1 MPLSL
6 EQIADA
12 ITASADE
19 FDRAFLQTQV
29 EVEPLPDNRRGVYD
43 IKPDGDKRQLILE
56 ALRFA
61 HDKGWLD
68 VLRNQL
74 IVDGLENGTLT
85 QDRLATAR
93 GADLQAIT
101 DVAAGFDHP
110 GLFYKRFGAAMGW
123 TVRVLVDNNA
133 VGTGVLVGPHLVLT
147 AWHVVKTLFERHGD
161 EWTALQLSRL
171 DPKRAC
177 RLRVEFDNHMT
188 EVDGVVTPNQSLCVD
203 ATQNWC
209 VAYSPAHD
217 DELQNRLPGE
227 LSDLNGFWDYAVI
240 RLKEAPGLRRRW
252 AEIRRQHVVP
262 ASKSKILL
270 MQHPDGSPMRFA
282 ENVIADA
289 VGFKDFVPSLRF
301 VHLAN
306 SLPGSSGGPCFDR
319 QFALFGIHQGIWP
332 HAIDKGLSFSNRGVP
347 LSRIAAH
354 IESEFNGLP
363 PLDLSEQ
370 PIYSLGP
377 MKCYAP
383 VVGCDGFVALMWRVA
398 AANSVRVILID
409 GAPKTGKTFRTE
421 VLAACLPDASHL
433 KVVLDATSFSK
444 ETVDR
449 IATTIAA
456 KSGAT
461 VPSFEKPDE
470 FGATLG
476 TWIAKD
482 VWPKLAATLD
492 SARGERTVWL
502 VFQNLDKS
510 ALEGAGANDL
520 LLAAGDAAVTTAP
533 WLRVVL
539 DGYRNIL
546 PERVEMAVH
555 REAVSLPEEADVK
568 QYLMRAI
575 GKFVPPEE
583 FGVDIAAA
591 GVYRQMRKVP
601 RDQKLPKMVEEILDA
616 VNDYAQKVGLTVLE
630 GAST

>member
-12 ITASADE
+12 ITASTEE

-29 EVEPLPDNRRGVYD
+29 EVEPSPHNRRGVYE
-43 IKPDGDKRQLILE
+43 IRPDGDTRQLILA

-61 HDKGWLD
+61 RDKGWLD
-68 VLRNQL
+68 ALCNQL
-74 IVDGLENGTLT
+74 IADSLENGTLT
-85 QDRLATAR
+85 QDRLAATK

-123 TVRVLVDNNA
+123 TVRVLVDNTA

-147 AWHVVKTLFERHGD
+147 AWHVVKTLFERQGD
-161 EWTALQLSRL
+161 EWTPLQFPRR
-171 DPKRAC
+171 DPKLSC

-188 EVDGVVTPNQSLCVD
+188 EMDGVVTPNQSLCVD
-203 ATQNWC
+203 AAQDWC
-209 VAYSPAHD
+209 VAHSPAHD
-217 DELQNRLPGE
+217 DELQNRLPAK

-252 AEIRRQHVVP
+252 AEIRMQHVVP
-262 ASKSKILL
+262 ASKSKVLL

-282 ENVIADA
+282 ASVIAGA

-332 HAIDKGLSFSNRGVP
+332 HVIDEGLPVSNRGVP
-347 LSRIAAH
+347 LTRIAAH
-354 IESEFNGLP
+354 IESEFKGLP
-363 PLDLSEQ
+363 SLDVSDQ

-377 MKCYAP
+377 KKGYAP
-383 VVGCDGFVALMWRVA
+383 VVGCDSFVALMWRTAV
-398 AANSVRVILID
+398 ANSGCVILID

-421 VLAACLPDASHL
+421 VLTACLADASHL
-433 KVVLDATSFSK
+433 KVVVDATSFSK

-456 KSGAT
+456 KSGVA

-482 VWPKLAATLD
+482 VWPKLAATLNT
-492 SARGERTVWL
+492 ARGERTVWL

-520 LLAAGDAAVTTAP
+520 LLAAGDAAVTSAP

-539 DGYRNIL
+539 DGYRGIL
-546 PERVEMAVH
+546 PERVEMAVR
-555 REAVSLPEEADVK
+555 REIVSLPEEAHVK

-575 GKFVPPEE
+575 GNFVPPKESSVDLAAK
-583 FGVDIAAA
+583 GVC
-591 GVYRQMRKVP
+591 RQMSKVCP
-601 RDQKLPKMVEEILDA
+601 ELKLPKMVEEIRE
-616 VNDYAQKVGLTVLE
+616 VFGDYAEMDGLTAFQE
-630 GAST
+630 AST